1 MLVLFL
7 IFILCWISIT
17 DIYTKTIPDSAILA
31 AIGFRF
37 FCFLFQE
44 GLQWR
49 EFILLVLDGL
59 VISLPLLFLV
69 FISENIFHKY
79 LFGGGDIKLLFVT
92 GIYLG
97 WERNLW
103 TLFIACLIGCGWGL
117 LQTRKYEENKRYFPF
132 GPSIAFAAIISMN
145 FF

>member
-7 IFILCWISIT
+7 ICILCWISIT

-37 FCFLFQE
+37 FYFLFEE

-49 EFILLVLDGL
+49 GFIVMVLDGL

-69 FISENIFHKY
+69 FIAENIFHKY
-79 LFGGGDIKLLFVT
+79 LFGGGDIKLVFVT

-103 TLFIACLIGCGWGL
+103 TLFIACLVGCVLGL
-117 LQTRKYEENKRYFPF
+117 VQTRKCEDDKRYFPF
-132 GPSIAFAAIISMN
+132 GPSIALAAIISMN